1 MKVLFFLYKFPVLS
15 ETFILNQIAYFIN
28 NGCDV
33 SIVSVFPGDI
43 GIEHNVIKKFC
54 LLNKVQYL
62 LDKEPNGKV
71 ARILWRVKSLIPA
84 LLIPRV
90 IKSINFKKYG
100 YYSKV
105 LLLPQILSKNKN
117 SIQTDIII
125 SHFGTTA
132 VLASQLRRLG
142 FLKGKLAAVFHGNE
156 ISQTRILN
164 LFYDNYKEL
173 YDEAEFILPVSQ
185 LWANKIKAIS
195 GHDDNIHVIRMGIS
209 VEKFSFQPRTIL
221 VNTIRLLSI
230 ARLTEKKGIS
240 VAINACL
247 LLKQNNIDF
256 DYTII
261 GDGPLRKELE
271 SQVENLGLGDKIVF
285 LGAQTQET
293 VSQYL
298 NNSDVFLLPS
308 VTATDG
314 DMEGIPVAIMEAM
327 AIGIPVIST
336 FHSGIP
342 ELIENRVS
350 GFLVNENDAE
360 SIADVVIEIINEPT
374 ILFSI
379 CHNAKQKI
387 DDEFDQDKSY
397 SKMLNIL
404 SNRF

>member
-43 GIEHNVIKKFC
+43 GIEHNVIKKFS

-404 SNRF
+404 S